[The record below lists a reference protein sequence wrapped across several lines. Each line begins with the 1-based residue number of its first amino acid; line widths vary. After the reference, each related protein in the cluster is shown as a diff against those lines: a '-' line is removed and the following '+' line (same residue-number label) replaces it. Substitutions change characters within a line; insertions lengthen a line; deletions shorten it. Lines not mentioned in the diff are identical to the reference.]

1 MNYLEYLKK
10 LKNDLLKKYRRFVG
24 FVIVPILLLILVA
37 LTVFIVITR
46 VHPKNDARTDE
57 EKFAEHVQQ
66 EKERDKLIEDYR
78 SVVDSSDYIIHA
90 LGGMNKEKCYINS
103 IDTLDT
109 TYQAG
114 YRLFEADISFTSD
127 DVLVLAHS
135 GENNVWSENDWKLR
149 LGQEIPN
156 NVNNK
161 RLCTYDQFMS
171 FKIQGEYQATSLAGL
186 FDYMEVHRDMYVMV
200 DAGNRSYEDTL
211 KYYTELVKVADGRE
225 DILNRLIAGGQTTE
239 MVRAAREAYD
249 FPLINLYYDKD
260 EKREKE
266 LATPEKFVEY
276 CHKNDIISYSVAKEV
291 YTEEVGKVL
300 GDSDLIGYV
309 FTVNDKQ
316 EASQLRSIGADVI
329 GTDYLWDE

>member
-1 MNYLEYLKK
+1 MNFINNLLKI
-10 LKNDLLKKYRRFVG
+10 KNDFLKKYRRFVG
-24 FVIVPILLLILVA
+24 FVIVPILLLTLVA
-37 LTVFIVITR
+37 LTAFIVVTR
-46 VHPKNDARTDE
+46 VSPKNDTKTDE
-57 EKFAEHVQQ
+57 EKFAEHVQEQ
-66 EKERDKLIEDYR
+66 KDRKQCIEDYR
-78 SVVDSSDYIIHA
+78 SVVEASDYIIHA
-90 LGGMNKEKCYINS
+90 LGGMNNEKCYINS

-161 RLCTYDQFMS
+161 RLCTYEQFMS

-186 FDYMEVHRDMYVMV
+186 FDYMEVHKDMYVMV
-200 DAGNRSYEDTL
+200 DAGNRNYEDTL

-225 DILNRLIAGGQTTE
+225 DILNRLIAGGQTTD
-239 MVRAAREAYD
+239 MVKAAREAYD

-260 EKREKE
+260 EKREKALE
-266 LATPEKFVEY
+266 TPEKFVEY
-276 CHKNDIISYSVAKEV
+276 CHENNIISYSVAKEV
-291 YTEEVGKVL
+291 YTEDVGKVL
-300 GDSDLIGYV
+300 GGSDLIGYV
-309 FTVNDKQ
+309 FTVNDIN
-316 EASQLRSIGADVI
+316 EASQLRSTGADVI